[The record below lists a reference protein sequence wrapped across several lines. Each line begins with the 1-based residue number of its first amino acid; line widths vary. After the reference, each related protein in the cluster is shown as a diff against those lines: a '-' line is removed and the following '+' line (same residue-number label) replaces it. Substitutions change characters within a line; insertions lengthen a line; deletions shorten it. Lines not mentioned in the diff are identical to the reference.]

1 MNKTRLVMSNVFV
14 ILLLTLF
21 NPKETVQRPVS
32 EETQESEPET
42 IIVSKGDDVIIACAV
57 DWDPTQTK
65 IWYKVCYKKINCII
79 E

>member
-1 MNKTRLVMSNVFV
+1 MSNVFV

-42 IIVSKGDDVIIACAV
+42 IIASKGDDVIIACAV

-65 IWYKVCYKKINCII
+65 IWYKVC
-79 E
+79 